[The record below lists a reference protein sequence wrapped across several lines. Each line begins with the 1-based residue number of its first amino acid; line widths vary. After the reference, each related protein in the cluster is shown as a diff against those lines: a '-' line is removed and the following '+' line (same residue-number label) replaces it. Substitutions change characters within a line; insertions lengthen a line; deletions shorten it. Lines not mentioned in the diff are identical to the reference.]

1 MFDLSRVKSYVIN
14 LKKNIEKYS
23 RALTNLSKIGVR
35 PERFDAIY
43 TKDVPK
49 TEIDRLTYPSVQY
62 TIDNG
67 RYSDNNIG
75 SLGGIGCFLS
85 HAKLWEMLLN
95 SEEEMFFILED
106 DAVPNFEVSDKIGVF
121 LNKVMEYDREW
132 DVIYLGWSKPSPT
145 HLTDVLA
152 GDINTDK
159 IYKINSI
166 TFQTHAYLISRKGAM
181 KLLERAFPIVD
192 QVDSYMSFMAMY
204 RGLNSYRGDN
214 YYIVQNNPEG
224 TDIQTEWSVKVTFNR
239 YTETYLKSALSIIS
253 ISLFLLLLL
262 SIYFYCRR
270 K

>member
-1 MFDLSRVKSYVIN
+1 MIDLARVKSYVIN
-14 LKKNIEKYS
+14 LKKNIEKYN
-23 RALTNLSKIGVR
+23 RALQNMSKISVR
-35 PERFDAIY
+35 PQRFDAIY

-95 SEEEMFFILED
+95 SQEEMFFILED
-106 DAVPNFEVSDKIGVF
+106 DAVPNFEISDKIGVF
-121 LNKVMEYDREW
+121 LNKVVEYDPEW
-132 DVIYLGWSKPSPT
+132 DVIYFGWSKPSPGN
-145 HLTDVLA
+145 LSDVLV
-152 GDINTDK
+152 GEE

-166 TFQTHAYLISRKGAM
+166 TFQTHAYLISRKGAK

-192 QVDSYMSFMAMY
+192 QVDSYMSFMAMH
-204 RGLNSYRGDN
+204 RGLNAYRGDN
-214 YYIVQNNPEG
+214 YIVQNNPEG
-224 TDIQTEWSVKVTFNR
+224 TDIQTEWSVKVTINR
-239 YTETYLKSALSIIS
+239 YHESTLKLILCIIS
-253 ISLFLLLLL
+253 ISFFLLLLL
-262 SIYFYCRR
+262 SVYLYCR